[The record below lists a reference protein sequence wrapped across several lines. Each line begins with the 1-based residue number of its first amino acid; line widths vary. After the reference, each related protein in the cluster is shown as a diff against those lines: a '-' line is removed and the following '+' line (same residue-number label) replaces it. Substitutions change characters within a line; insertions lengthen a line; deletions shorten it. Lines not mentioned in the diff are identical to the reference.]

1 MKHQISILTNS
12 HTLANQLADALLDGR
27 LINIRIQ
34 SLTDGA
40 EDYDH
45 LDPIEWE
52 GMPRSVVITELVSQI
67 EALKVLTGELWEF
80 TCSNASSR
88 S

>member
-1 MKHQISILTNS
+1 MHHTISILTNS
-12 HTLANQLADALLDGR
+12 HTPANQLADALLDGR
-27 LINIRIQ
+27 LINIHIQ

-52 GMPRSVVITELVSQI
+52 DMTRAVVITELVSQI
-67 EALKVLTGELWEF
+67 DSLKQDTGQQWVF
-80 TCSNASSR
+80 SF
-88 S
+88 